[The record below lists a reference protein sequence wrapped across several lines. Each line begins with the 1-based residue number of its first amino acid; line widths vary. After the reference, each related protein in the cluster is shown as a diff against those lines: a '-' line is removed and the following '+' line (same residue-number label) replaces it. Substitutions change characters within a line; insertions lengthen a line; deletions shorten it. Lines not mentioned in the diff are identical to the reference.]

1 MLVLPSGQD
10 LWVQAPAMFSHCSQ
24 NTVVL
29 QEGDKTKNSFPN
41 SFLEKD
47 RDGCFKCVIGKRRH
61 EISKMLAN
69 VLISLD

>member
-10 LWVQAPAMFSHCSQ
+10 LRVQASAMFSHCSK

-29 QEGDKTKNSFPN
+29 QEDDKTKNSFPN
-41 SFLEKD
+41 SFLEKG
-47 RDGCFKCVIGKRRH
+47 RDGRFKCVMGKRRH
-61 EISKMLAN
+61 EISKRLAN